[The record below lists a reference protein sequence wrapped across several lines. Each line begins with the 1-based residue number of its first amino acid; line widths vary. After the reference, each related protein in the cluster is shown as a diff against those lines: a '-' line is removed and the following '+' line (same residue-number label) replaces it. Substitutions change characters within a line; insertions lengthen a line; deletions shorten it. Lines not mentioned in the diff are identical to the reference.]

1 MIILLA
7 VSIGACSE
15 KEGPPKDILS
25 KEKFTHLLI
34 EIHLIEAKIERLYVS
49 PDSAMVLFNYFQGLL
64 LKEEGIDSAKFN
76 KTLSYYKDNPK
87 PFMKV
92 YEAVTDS
99 LLELEAK
106 GKLTIRDNDE
116 MEDSENE
123 EGESVSKG
131 DSTEIEV
138 DSVGSVS
145 VKSRIKMTKKEE
157 K

>member
-87 PFMKV
+87 P
-92 YEAVTDS
+92 
-99 LLELEAK
+99 
-106 GKLTIRDNDE
+106 
-116 MEDSENE
+116 
-123 EGESVSKG
+123 
-131 DSTEIEV
+131 
-138 DSVGSVS
+138 
-145 VKSRIKMTKKEE
+145 
-157 K
+157 